1 MNKRLFNVL
10 IDITLL
16 RYEGVDTY
24 IIERSKSSPRKLSDA
39 SSINVPFR
47 FYSCISPSMHVIA
60 EQVVNAIGG
69 GQCPVQIDIAGD
81 GNIALSDFKA
91 YMKWA
96 RQSGQ
101 ANWKKKTNNN
111 ESKQEEVHS
120 EDVERVQTGQ
130 TAIGISARFPAVN
143 QLRN

>member
-1 MNKRLFNVL
+1 MPMNKRLFNVL

-91 YMKWA
+91 YMK
-96 RQSGQ
+96 
-101 ANWKKKTNNN
+101 
-111 ESKQEEVHS
+111 
-120 EDVERVQTGQ
+120 
-130 TAIGISARFPAVN
+130 
-143 QLRN
+143 